1 MEEPGVIEIIN
12 KIIATLLYILI
23 GVTIMIMFHIKR
35 NKKKFTMKDY
45 NIEKEIVPCKE
56 CGHTKGIVIP
66 TNPTL
71 AECSVCQHLTDVKTP
86 NDV

>member
-12 KIIATLLYILI
+12 KIIDTLLYIMI
-23 GVTIMIMFHIKR
+23 GVTIMIMFYITR

-45 NIEKEIVPCKE
+45 NIEKDIVPCKE

-66 TNPTL
+66 TNPTR
-71 AECSVCQHLTDVKTP
+71 AECSICQHLTDVKTTH
-86 NDV
+86 NV